1 MSDFLI
7 RASVFGLMASGLA
20 ACATTPTYP
29 TTTPAPAAH
38 AAAPAPKVAQASPP
52 PSPPP
57 VSGTTAPGV
66 TAQLAPQGV
75 ESQPLAPISPPTSA
89 GAAPSVAPPSAP
101 RTMTPPVAR
110 AELPRPPPVRYIATG
125 KVIDAKRMY
134 RDYEVRKGDHLDAVA
149 RDLQTTS
156 AVLLEA
162 NHVKNPNV
170 LIPGQHLKVPI
181 EKAYVTEPGDTLA
194 AVAKRFDVSEL
205 ELADLNVMSEHQKLR
220 PGEQLALPAVYHDRG
235 PVAAPQTYAYAQ
247 APSYRASSY
256 GASSYG
262 ASSYGTPA
270 SGRYTPSPWAQAAGA
285 SHSGTYAYQPS
296 VRAPLPYPSTTAP
309 TAPER
314 TDAELS
320 AAGQGRFVWPVRGEI
335 LSAFG
340 VQDVGRRNDGVDIK
354 SPQGSTVHAA
364 AAGEVVYAGDQVPGF
379 GNLVLVKHADG
390 WVTAYAHLDRVSV
403 KMRETVVQG
412 QEIGQVGQTGGVSE
426 PQLHFE
432 VRYAATPIQKAKPI
446 NPLLVLPQ

>member
-1 MSDFLI
+1 MAPPVE
-7 RASVFGLMASGLA
+7 RAE
-20 ACATTPTYP
+20 T
-29 TTTPAPAAH
+29 
-38 AAAPAPKVAQASPP
+38 
-52 PSPPP
+52 PSPKP
-57 VSGTTAPGV
+57 A
-66 TAQLAPQGV
+66 
-75 ESQPLAPISPPTSA
+75 
-89 GAAPSVAPPSAP
+89 
-101 RTMTPPVAR
+101 
-110 AELPRPPPVRYIATG
+110 PVRYIATG
-125 KVIDAKRMY
+125 KVIAAKRMY
-134 RDYEVRKGDHLDAVA
+134 RDYQVRKGDHLDAVA
-149 RDLQTTS
+149 RDLQTTP

-162 NHVKNPNV
+162 NHLKNANV
-170 LIPGQHLKVPI
+170 LVPGQHLKVPI

-194 AVAKRFDVSEL
+194 AVARRFDISEAD
-205 ELADLNVMSEHQKLR
+205 LADLNVMSEHQKLR

-235 PVAAPQTYAYAQ
+235 PVAAPTTYTYARS
-247 APSYRASSY
+247 PSYGSSP
-256 GASSYG
+256 YG
-262 ASSYGTPA
+262 ASSYGTPS
-270 SGRYTPSPWAQAAGA
+270 SGRYTPSPWASAAGE
-285 SHSGTYAYQPS
+285 SHGGTYAYQPS

-354 SPQGSTVHAA
+354 SPQAA

-390 WVTAYAHLDRVSV
+390 WVTAYAHLDKVSV
-403 KMRETVVQG
+403 KMRETVVQD
-412 QEIGQVGQTGGVSE
+412 QEIGQVGQTGGVAE

-432 VRYAATPIQKAKPI
+432 VRYAATPIEKAKPI